1 MSRVP
6 EVKWA
11 QRADKV
17 FITVLLPDSK
27 NAKVNLEPEGVFTFS
42 ASAGAENNL
51 YEIKLDLFDKVNVE
65 ESKINI
71 GVRSIFCILEKA
83 EKGWWKKLL
92 RGDGKTPH
100 YIKVDWDKW
109 VDEDEDNGVGDL
121 DLGGMD
127 FSNFGGMGGM
137 GAMGGMGGMGAMGG
151 HGEAWGPWGP
161 WEAWG
166 AWGAWVTMEWVTLKI
181 VMMKVRM
188 PQVFFSGLA
197 VVFVISLWDWD
208 VLLYL
213 GYVIN
218 DVG

>member
-11 QRADKV
+11 QRQDKV

-51 YEIKLDLFDKVNVE
+51 YEIKLELFDKVNVE

-92 RGDGKTPH
+92 RGDGKAPH
-100 YIKVDWDKW
+100 YVKVDWDKW
-109 VDEDEDNGVGDL
+109 VDEDEDNGLGDL

-137 GAMGGMGGMGAMGG
+137 GGMGDDGMGDIEDSDDEVADP
-151 HGEAWGPWGP
+151 GEQGIGTASEETKPDKEGENS
-161 WEAWG
+161 EANKE
-166 AWGAWVTMEWVTLKI
+166 AASST
-181 VMMKVRM
+181 
-188 PQVFFSGLA
+188 
-197 VVFVISLWDWD
+197 
-208 VLLYL
+208 
-213 GYVIN
+213 
-218 DVG
+218 